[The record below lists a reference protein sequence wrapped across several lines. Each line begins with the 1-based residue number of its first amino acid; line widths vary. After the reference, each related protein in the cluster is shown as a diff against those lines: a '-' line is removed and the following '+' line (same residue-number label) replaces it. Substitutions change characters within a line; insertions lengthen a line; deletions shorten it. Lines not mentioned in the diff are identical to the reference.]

1 MELVNDTDCDSNS
14 DDDEELIDEQRVE
27 FFNNLIDDHEKLI
40 KSYMKNNDILEA
52 HKTRLMCLILKRLI
66 CLRKLDFLNLSIIL
80 SLRRIMPLLK
90 R

>member
-52 HKTRLMCLILKRLI
+52 HKNKINVLNVEKTN
-66 CLRKLDFLNLSIIL
+66 FLEKFRFLESEHH
-80 SLRRIMPLLK
+80 SLLEKNNALT
-90 R
+90 